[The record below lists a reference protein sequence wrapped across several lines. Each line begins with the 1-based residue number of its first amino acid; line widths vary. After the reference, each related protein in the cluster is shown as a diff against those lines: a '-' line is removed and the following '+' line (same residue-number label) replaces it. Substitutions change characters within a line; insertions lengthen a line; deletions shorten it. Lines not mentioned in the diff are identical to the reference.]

1 MQKRFTD
8 IKEIPLNLLVI
19 GLQQVRV
26 TDVGKDIDELA
37 ESIRKVGLLE
47 PIVVAPVDDGKFE
60 IITGQRRFLAHQ
72 RLGAESILAAI
83 LDERVSEIDAKIIS
97 LTENM
102 MRRDLS
108 SRDLVDVCTA
118 LYRKYGT
125 VAMVSEVSGLPA
137 NQVSQYIKFD
147 RLVPELKDLVKSGRL
162 KLKDALRAQDAASVT
177 GTTDP
182 ATAVML
188 AEEMSVMSGAQQD
201 RLVQDRRDSPNR
213 PISEVIEDQKTQ
225 KRITQI
231 TVTLSG
237 AAHQNLQ
244 SFARDEGTTQDDA
257 ARILIEG
264 ALLDKGFGG

>member
-1 MQKRFTD
+1 
-8 IKEIPLNLLVI
+8 
-19 GLQQVRV
+19 
-26 TDVGKDIDELA
+26 
-37 ESIRKVGLLE
+37 
-47 PIVVAPVDDGKFE
+47 
-60 IITGQRRFLAHQ
+60 
-72 RLGAESILAAI
+72 
-83 LDERVSEIDAKIIS
+83 
-97 LTENM
+97 
-102 MRRDLS
+102 
-108 SRDLVDVCTA
+108 
-118 LYRKYGT
+118 
-125 VAMVSEVSGLPA
+125 
-137 NQVSQYIKFD
+137 
-147 RLVPELKDLVKSGRL
+147 LKDLVKSGRL